1 MFFTTVLHSN
11 FLYSTIHTMEMNG
24 YLDVVNAEELDL
36 CLSLHLHVN
45 SLTALGKQ
53 EVEGVKVNL
62 SSVPLNLLGA
72 AHA

>member
-1 MFFTTVLHSN
+1 MFLTTVLNSN
-11 FLYSTIHTMEMNG
+11 FPYSTIDTKEMNS

-36 CLSLHLHVN
+36 CLSLHLHVD

-53 EVEGVKVNL
+53 KVEGVKVNL
-62 SSVPLNLLGA
+62 ASVPLNLLGA

>member
-1 MFFTTVLHSN
+1 
-11 FLYSTIHTMEMNG
+11 MNG